1 MEAQDVRHV
10 QSSADI
16 NPRTAGS
23 RLLHLAIRCTGSA
36 LSHVTLQTRDA
47 FYEWSQLVQV
57 YAGPRLKLWPSWR
70 KVRDSLETA
79 ILFLSP
85 FYDCTQLRYW
95 LLPASLRA
103 IPHCFSK
110 RFRKGDSC
118 NIYVSS
124 QRHPWFASDSFK
136 RHLWSKGRGNE
147 WVDSKKCFTC
157 ESRLLN
163 SSVL

>member
-1 MEAQDVRHV
+1 MSDTFNH
-10 QSSADI
+10 
-16 NPRTAGS
+16 PRTLTPGLAGS

-47 FYEWSQLVQV
+47 FYEWSRLVQV
-57 YAGPRLKLWPSWR
+57 YAGPRPELWPSWR

-79 ILFLSP
+79 ILLLSP

-95 LLPASLRA
+95 LSPASLRA

-110 RFRKGDSC
+110 RFRESDSC

-124 QRHPWFASDSFK
+124 RRHPWFASDSFK
-136 RHLWSKGRGNE
+136 RHLRSKGRENE
-147 WVDSKKCFTC
+147 WVDSKKRFTC
-157 ESRLLN
+157 ENRLLN

>member
-1 MEAQDVRHV
+1 MSDTFNH
-10 QSSADI
+10 
-16 NPRTAGS
+16 PRTLTPG
-23 RLLHLAIRCTGSA
+23 LPVHGCCTSQFVAPGVA

-79 ILFLSP
+79 VLFLSP
-85 FYDCTQLRYW
+85 FYGCTQLRYW
-95 LLPASLRA
+95 LLPALLRA

-110 RFRKGDSC
+110 RFRESDSC

-124 QRHPWFASDSFK
+124 QRHPWFASDNFK
-136 RHLWSKGRGNE
+136 RHLRGNGRENE
-147 WVDSKKCFTC
+147 WLEEAFHLARAAS
-157 ESRLLN
+157 
-163 SSVL
+163 